1 VAAIAQRFIVG
12 VTAAAERDGIAP
24 GEIEF
29 VPLRIPEDDL
39 P

>member
-1 VAAIAQRFIVG
+1 VAPIAQRFIVG

-24 GEIEF
+24 GEVKF
-29 VPLRIPEDDL
+29 VPLGILEDDL